1 MSLQVG
7 LNNNFIPQNSGYASG
22 AAGQAAMPPAGK
34 NSAGQGQTIDS
45 IRNDKL
51 MKKIGAVECQTCRNR
66 KYVDGSDDAG
76 VSFKAPAHVSPES
89 SMAAVASHEQ
99 EHVSREGAKAQADG
113 REIVSQSVRIYTDVC
128 PECGRVYA
136 SGGKTTTTTRADKKN
151 TDYFMENMRKSMGM
165 HFGKYIDKRL

>member
-1 MSLQVG
+1 MSLQISFD
-7 LNNNFIPQNSGYASG
+7 NNFIPQNSGYASG
-22 AAGQAAMPPAGK
+22 ASGQAAMPPDGK
-34 NSAGQGQTIDS
+34 KSAGQRQTIDS

-51 MKKIGAVECQTCRNR
+51 MKKIGAVECQTCKNR

-76 VSFKAPAHVSPES
+76 VFFKTPAHVSPES

-99 EHVSREGAKAQADG
+99 EHVSREGAKARSEG
-113 REIVSQSVRIYTDVC
+113 REIVSQSVRIFMDVC

-136 SGGKTTTTTRADKKN
+136 SGGKTTTTTKADKKK
-151 TDYFMENMRKSMGM
+151 TDYFMDNMRKSMGS

>member
-7 LNNNFIPQNSGYASG
+7 FNNNFIYKNSGYGLGASG
-22 AAGQAAMPPAGK
+22 QVVMPPASDNK
-34 NSAGQGQTIDS
+34 SWEKDS
-45 IRNDKL
+45 EVENAQNDKL
-51 MKKIGAVECQTCRNR
+51 MKKIGAVECMTCRNR

-76 VSFKAPAHVSPES
+76 VSFKTPTHVSPEN
-89 SMAAVASHEQ
+89 SMTAVASHEQ
-99 EHVSREGAKAQADG
+99 EHVSMEGAKARSEG

-136 SGGKTTTTTRADKKN
+136 SGGKTITITKADNK
-151 TDYFMENMRKSMGM
+151 KSMES